1 MSFTEKGVVEGLMME
16 EVAERS
22 RRRRRRI
29 SWVTGVGVLPPHNP
43 RCPHNA
49 G

>member
-1 MSFTEKGVVEGLMME
+1 MSFTEKGVEEGQMTE
-16 EVAERS
+16 EGGERS

-29 SWVTGVGVLPPHNP
+29 SWVTGVGVPPPHNP